1 MGFEN
6 LAVKWLVDADNKQ
19 KEVICTQQGSLT
31 YQALLEQVC
40 ALASTLQHLDIKA
53 NDRVVIALND
63 GVILHSCF
71 LACIAM
77 GAIPIVVNPKLS
89 QQSLGFI
96 IDDSQASLVVSQR
109 NQAVK
114 FELYHNG
121 VVAQSYTHQQLLKY
135 SHNGWNN
142 FHYKQADDVAF
153 MQYTSGTTGNP
164 KGVMHSSSNALN
176 SVRYYAQDVLKAQ
189 SEDRFYSLAKSF
201 FGYGLG
207 NSLFFP
213 LASGA
218 SVVLDSDWP
227 SKEKV
232 LANLEQYRPTIF
244 CGVPAMYQALL
255 NDSHTHNAFISV
267 RRAVSAGAPLPKK
280 LFEQWQ
286 HNHNTTILDGL
297 GSTELCH
304 IFCSHSAET
313 ASAGTIGKPLQ
324 EYQIEIRDAQGNVL
338 EDGESGTMWVK
349 GPTLSQGYWRNPL
362 ATQTKFQNGWY
373 NSGDLALRDEQGFIH
388 FKGRADDLFKVN
400 GRWVVPSDIEARIL
414 NDFSAITELALV
426 PSEDENGLTKAAL
439 YAVTHTPEANELIS
453 KVELWCQNN
462 LSGYQRPITISLLD
476 ALPRNDN
483 GKVIRKQLHC
493 VTQEV
498 A

>member
-1 MGFEN
+1 MSFEN
-6 LAVKWLVDADNKQ
+6 LAVTWLVNACNKQ

-40 ALASTLQHLDIKA
+40 ALASTFQHLDIKA

-71 LACIAM
+71 LACIAI

-89 QQSLGFI
+89 QPSLGFI
-96 IDDSQASLVVSQR
+96 IGDSQASLVV
-109 NQAVK
+109 NELNHTVN

-121 VVAQSYTHQQLLKY
+121 AVAQSYTYQQLLKY
-135 SHNGWNN
+135 AQVGWHN

-176 SVRYYAQDVLKAQ
+176 SVRYYAQDVLQAQ
-189 SEDRFYSLAKSF
+189 SEDRFYSLAKCF

-213 LASGA
+213 LACGA

-227 SKEKV
+227 SKDKV

-255 NDSHTHNAFISV
+255 NDSQTQHAFMSV
-267 RRAVSAGAPLPKK
+267 RRAVSAGAPLPNK
-280 LFEQWQ
+280 LFDQWQ
-286 HNHNTTILDGL
+286 KIHKTTILDGL

-304 IFCSHSAET
+304 IFCSHSANT

-324 EYQIEIRDAQGNVL
+324 QYQIEIRDSQGNVL
-338 EDGESGTMWVK
+338 EEGESGTMWVK
-349 GPTLSQGYWRNPL
+349 GPSLSQGYWRNPQ
-362 ATQTKFQNGWY
+362 ATQAKFQNGWY

-414 NDFSAITELALV
+414 NDFNQITELALV
-426 PSEDENGLTKAAL
+426 PSEDESGLTKAAL
-439 YAVTHTPEANELIS
+439 YIVANTVEQSEIIA
-453 KVELWCQNN
+453 KVALWCQNN
-462 LSGYQRPITISLLD
+462 LSSYQRPITISLLD

-483 GKVIRKQLHC
+483 GKVIRKQLYC
-493 VTQEV
+493 VSQEV